1 MTFTSNIAN
10 NKNIMDTI
18 QLHITTK
25 EDIKRINT
33 YRQYVK
39 TMYLS
44 DITNALGTH
53 IEKNIS

>member
-1 MTFTSNIAN
+1 MTFTSYIGN